1 MNTRGKVDKTII
13 IDPVRPASGLKRF
26 GEFLLDSPA
35 MVLRFLIYIVGLVPN
50 VAAYV
55 FNALYDFSVTYK
67 REISIALWVGLGI
80 GVAAAIAGLVMAMW
94 FPAALAAVTGVSVF
108 GFSIAMIA
116 GESALLQVL
125 LGTGLALVVA
135 DLAAVA
141 LATVF
146 IGIKETFE
154 WIKAGFSGEENEIPE
169 AQYFKGKGNTNPFAN
184 NHLQA
189 AKTIPQSDM
198 EEPMHEKNPL
208 KNDKLIKQNDEH
220 ELENSFDTNFNGFS

>member
-154 WIKAGFSGEENEIPE
+154 WIKAGFSGDENDNSEIPLSS
-169 AQYFKGKGNTNPFAN
+169 KPNGSAN
-184 NHLQA
+184 LYAHNKLQA
-189 AKTIPQSDM
+189 EATSSQTLDKPTHGKSPISNVSPVKS
-198 EEPMHEKNPL
+198 
-208 KNDKLIKQNDEH
+208 NDDN
-220 ELENSFDTNFNGFS
+220 ENNLSNSII